1 MENAASDRVAA
12 RLDEGNDPCG
22 LIVTDLV
29 ALIGH
34 VQASLRLIEAA
45 IAREALPRGRPAAT
59 PSFSTTLARARSTA
73 CAIPGSSASAELT
86 VRHRQVRP
94 NHLDCPDDAQ
104 PIRRRSVPRIVRIGR
119 GPCPPG
125 RIRLS

>member
-12 RLDEGNDPCG
+12 RLDEGHDPYG

-45 IAREALPRGRPAAT
+45 SAREAVLAARQADVDTVVLDDVTPRYLTASTALKTCDAGLG
-59 PSFSTTLARARSTA
+59 TTLDRLRDSGAAAR
-73 CAIPGSSASAELT
+73 LL
-86 VRHRQVRP
+86 
-94 NHLDCPDDAQ
+94 N
-104 PIRRRSVPRIVRIGR
+104 
-119 GPCPPG
+119 
-125 RIRLS
+125 

>member
-12 RLDEGNDPCG
+12 RLDEGHDPYG

-45 IAREALPRGRPAAT
+45 IAREAVLARGRPTST
-59 PSFSTTLARARSTA
+59 PSFSTTLPRAISQ
-73 CAIPGSSASAELT
+73 
-86 VRHRQVRP
+86 H
-94 NHLDCPDDAQ
+94 
-104 PIRRRSVPRIVRIGR
+104 
-119 GPCPPG
+119 PPP
-125 RIRLS
+125 